1 MNQRLLQDCLEELSN
16 GGFPLTGGGEN
27 AILGGMKA
35 NDKRT
40 LAETIADEMR
50 AEDGEL
56 LMEMANQWQED
67 TLLPMIIWIDEGKTY
82 KLGGHGKRVK
92 FQLDTSDS
100 INPGLWGSMDLGG
113 KLHLTQKARQALR
126 LSQRDLN
133 QLRNFVRNNRLA
145 LEELADTRIRMRD
158 IHDDIIKGGDPAPP
172 EQIQALNDKVAA
184 LVAARSQK
192 NQSAPTVAT
201 RAPKRRKR

>member
-1 MNQRLLQDCLEELSN
+1 MNRRLLEECVETMREEGDSLTFKGGN
-16 GGFPLTGGGEN
+16 G
-27 AILGGMKA
+27 ILGDMKD
-35 NDKRT
+35 NDKKT

-50 AEDGEL
+50 AEEGEL

-158 IHDDIIKGGDPAPP
+158 IRDDIIKGGDPATP
-172 EQIQALNDKVAA
+172 EQIRALNDKVAA
-184 LVAARSQK
+184 LVAARIQKSQ
-192 NQSAPTVAT
+192 STFPVVS